1 MTLIPTT
8 IQTKKENKVK
18 DEIKEILLE
27 NGDKKY
33 ENITE
38 LLKSV
43 PPPPWRAY
51 ENAKEKEDKR
61 TYIPTSYELEVVKAA
76 IYLRRPLLVTGKPGI
91 GKSALAKAI
100 VKALDLGEL
109 LHWQITTEST
119 LKEALYSYDAI
130 GRLQDIQLKNGL
142 AGEDI
147 STDIEHYLKL
157 QALGAAFAS
166 EEKPK
171 VLLVDELDKSD
182 VDLPNSLLHIFE
194 EGYFEIP
201 ELKRLKNSEKNSIIE
216 TIDGD
221 RAEITNGKV
230 VCRHFPIVIITSNG
244 EREFPPAF
252 KRRCLHIELH
262 KPEKKE
268 LIKIVKSNLG
278 IDINEKDPILDI
290 FVDKR
295 DDSNDNIA
303 TDQLLN
309 AIYLRT
315 EGIIKETD
323 LESLKTDP
331 LIEKIFEPLSES

>member
-51 ENAKEKEDKR
+51 ENAKEKEDKI
-61 TYIPTSYELEVVKAA
+61 TYIPTSDELEVVKAA

-130 GRLQDIQLKNGL
+130 GRLQGIQLKNGGE
-142 AGEDI
+142 GEDI

-201 ELKRLKNSEKNSIIE
+201 ELKRLKNSEKNPIIE

-221 RAEITNGKV
+221 TTEITNGKV
-230 VCRHFPIVIITSNG
+230 VCTHFPIVIITSNG
-244 EREFPPAF
+244 EREFPPTF

-331 LIEKIFEPLSES
+331 LIAKIFEPLSES